1 MPWQTVFDKFKHS
14 FPSFASMLLWALS
27 ALLTVDL
34 FLSLSDGTAGKSI
47 ILVLT
52 AVALESA
59 KMVTWRRGGSVRIF
73 ACILIGLS
81 ALASLGAALQTVEI
95 SKGRYFSVSLDEVHS
110 SNAYQN
116 ILKEVHSL
124 DSQIT
129 GSVARLENLPPDFVT
144 ASAKLSD
151 SINALRDRRQVLL
164 DELVE
169 MEKTTQQGSSASDM
183 VALIA
188 QTIGI
193 PAPSLLLILLLL
205 ISGCIEAGALILC
218 LPESQKTDES
228 KKAVN
233 ESKELS
239 TKEITTS
246 NISTSSYPS
255 YRHPI
260 TPEEFLLAAKEGS
273 DLPYIAG
280 RDRTAQKLG
289 LPAGQAKRIVR
300 ELIRSGKIVPEG
312 KRLRLVI

>member
-1 MPWQTVFDKFKHS
+1 MPWQTVFDKYKHS
-14 FPSFASMLLWALS
+14 FPSMAGMLLWALS
-27 ALLTVDL
+27 ALLTADL

-47 ILVLT
+47 ILILT

-59 KMVTWRRGGSVRIF
+59 KIITWRRAGLVRIL

-81 ALASLGAALQTVEI
+81 ALASLGAALQTVEN
-95 SKGRYFSVSLDEVHS
+95 SKGRFFSVSLDEIHS
-110 SNAYQN
+110 STAYQN
-116 ILKEVHSL
+116 TLSEVHSL
-124 DSQIT
+124 DCQIKS
-129 GSVARLENLPPDFVT
+129 SVSRLDNLPPDYVT
-144 ASAKLSD
+144 ASVKLSD
-151 SINALRDRRQVLL
+151 SISALRDRRQVLL

-193 PAPSLLLILLLL
+193 PAPTLLLVLLLL

-218 LPESQKTDES
+218 LPETEMANAS
-228 KKAVN
+228 KKAIN
-233 ESKELS
+233 ESNQLS
-239 TKEITTS
+239 SKEITKS
-246 NISTSSYPS
+246 DDSASSHPS
-255 YRHPI
+255 YQLPI
-260 TPEEFLLAAKEGS
+260 TPDEFLLAAKEGS